1 MICPYCLK
9 SETKVLDSRDSVQ
22 GVRRRRECL
31 KCKRRFTTH
40 ERPEI
45 IDLMVVKKDNRREAF
60 DRTKLMKGIIK
71 ACEKTPVK
79 MIQIERIVDEIE
91 LELRNNDNIEVNS
104 KDIGELVM
112 SKLKQLDKIAY
123 IRFASVYREFT
134 DVAHFKKELS
144 KLTQA

>member
-71 ACEKTPVK
+71 SCEKTPVK
-79 MIQIERIVDEIE
+79 IIQIERIVDEIE

>member
-9 SETKVLDSRDSVQ
+9 AETKVLDSRDSVQ

-79 MIQIERIVDEIE
+79 IIQIERIVDEIE

-144 KLTQA
+144 KLTEV